1 MHSFF
6 ISASLLSYNLYSGF
20 PYLVCYPV
28 KNTFEE
34 WNLFIKCVC
43 VCLCRSPWVFDIIQS
58 PLSKWDVHEKE
69 GFSPHLLSLS
79 KSDIFG
85 HLQRQRTA
93 GGLVHLTD
101 AHLPVYESFWTQSLP
116 VCFFWCSPL
125 FGDFTSLWR
134 IKKITRRWKWFK
146 ISPPTVRWIQIS
158 WDTQGNKNMYS
169 VCELLL
175 A

>member
-34 WNLFIKCVC
+34 WNLFIKYACVC
-43 VCLCRSPWVFDIIQS
+43 VGVPGSLISFNHHWVSGMYMKRRAF
-58 PLSKWDVHEKE
+58 PLI
-69 GFSPHLLSLS
+69 FLSLS

-116 VCFFWCSPL
+116 ICFFWCSPL

-146 ISPPTVRWIQIS
+146 ISPTVRWIQIS
-158 WDTQGNKNMYS
+158 GDTQGKKTCTAFVS
-169 VCELLL
+169 CF
-175 A
+175 